1 MDCRW
6 LLAVFLLLIGLKGSS
21 QDKLLKGDYAEAAE
35 LHIGQKYMFP
45 NTAKSFGKQQ
55 EYPLNKARTP
65 KLFEK
70 ERNTCWF
77 SLNVETDGVLS
88 FDIVPFSAKDDYY
101 WMLFKEYTVNSSD
114 SKIDYNNPIRTNN
127 SRNDGTISG
136 KTGLKNGFSN
146 LFTSPGPGKSYSKPI
161 AVHKGE
167 SYILVVDNIYPGGKG
182 FSFSS
187 QISKILPSQLSLN
200 TTQGI
205 ITDKQSMLPLAAEIT
220 VEDTSGTIIFKT
232 VSDSVR
238 GNYSLKIPSNKNYI
252 ISVFKK
258 GYSLLN
264 DFLTADT
271 VFKQQNY
278 ALQKLKEGSRI
289 IFYNIR
295 FQPNSPAIVNTSG
308 TDLKRLLDFLTTEKD
323 WKIQIIG
330 HTNSNV
336 FTEERYLQ
344 QLSERRALA
353 VRNFLLRHGI
363 ANDRMRC
370 FGLGGKNP
378 LYDNKK
384 PEEAVKNLRV
394 EIVLER

>member
-1 MDCRW
+1 MNLKW
-6 LLAVFLLLIGLKGSS
+6 LTVSTLLISLNVSS
-21 QDKLLKGDYAEAAE
+21 QNINLLKGDYANAVD
-35 LHIGQKYMFP
+35 LHIGQKYVFLNP
-45 NTAKSFGKQQ
+45 AKGFGKQ
-55 EYPLNKARTP
+55 EYPLNKTRSHQ
-65 KLFEK
+65 LFEK

-77 SLNVETDGVLS
+77 SLNVETDGFLS
-88 FDIVPFSAKDDYY
+88 FDIVPFSAKDDYD
-101 WMLFKEYTVNSSD
+101 WMLFKEYSANSTD
-114 SKIDYNNPIRTNN
+114 SKIDYNKPVRTNN

-136 KTGLKNGFSN
+136 KTGLKDGFSN

-161 AVHKGE
+161 EVHKGE
-167 SYILVVDNIYPGGKG
+167 NYILVVDNIYPGGKG

-187 QISKILPSQLSLN
+187 QISKTLPSQIALN
-200 TTQGI
+200 TAYGI
-205 ITDKQSMLPLAAEIT
+205 ITDKQSMLPLNAEIT
-220 VEDTSGTIIFKT
+220 VEDTSGAVILKT

-238 GNYSLKIPSNKNYI
+238 GNYSLKIPANKTYI

-264 DFLTADT
+264 DFLTSDT
-271 VFKQQNY
+271 VLRQQNY

-289 IFYNIR
+289 IFYNIH
-295 FQPNSPAIVNTSG
+295 FLPNSPVIVNTSG

-336 FTEERYLQ
+336 FTDERYLQ
-344 QLSERRALA
+344 QLSERRAWA
-353 VRNFLLRHGI
+353 IKNFLLQNGI
-363 ANDRMRC
+363 AYDRIRC

-394 EIVLER
+394 EIVLEK